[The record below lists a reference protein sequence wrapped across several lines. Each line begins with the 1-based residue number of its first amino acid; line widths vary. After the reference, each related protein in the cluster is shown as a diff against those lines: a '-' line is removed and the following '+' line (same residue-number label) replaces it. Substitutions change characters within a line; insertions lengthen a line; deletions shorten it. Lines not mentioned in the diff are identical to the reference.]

1 MDIDTIKHKSIK
13 VLMDTKPGASI
24 KGFSPQ
30 DALKIR
36 KQISALQG
44 AGHPNDLRAFPGWN
58 VHELTPGYP
67 GKWALTVTGNYRL
80 TFNLVDSAIQDLDFE
95 DYH

>member
-1 MDIDTIKHKSIK
+1 MEIYTIKHKSIK
-13 VLMDTKPGASI
+13 ILMDAKPKASV
-24 KGFSPQ
+24 KGLSPQ
-30 DALKIR
+30 DAAKIR

-44 AGHPNDLRAFPGWN
+44 ADHPNDLRTFAGWN
-58 VHELTPGYP
+58 VHELIPGYP

-80 TFNLVDSAIQDLDFE
+80 TFNLVDRAIHDLDFE